1 MKNSDYQQNINEHV
15 NESKQSVGNIN
26 SFIVE
31 LVVSLYDEERRELA
45 SMATKL
51 VLMNLTKKLVKG
63 ELSGDQQEFLD
74 SISKGDSLPEIIESY
89 YSIKDSEE
97 RFRTIIKSK
106 LERITSVSAD
116 LLLTNPNFEKYIK
129 VYNSN
134 VKDLGPGVEILD
146 FMSLVITKEEQ
157 NSLIEKLNAD
167 EEIPTVVR
175 HWLEGERKIINSLV
189 D

>member
-1 MKNSDYQQNINEHV
+1 M
-15 NESKQSVGNIN
+15 
-26 SFIVE
+26 
-31 LVVSLYDEERRELA
+31 
-45 SMATKL
+45 
-51 VLMNLTKKLVKG
+51 
-63 ELSGDQQEFLD
+63 
-74 SISKGDSLPEIIESY
+74 
-89 YSIKDSEE
+89 
-97 RFRTIIKSK
+97 
-106 LERITSVSAD
+106 
-116 LLLTNPNFEKYIK
+116 
-129 VYNSN
+129 YNSN

>member
-63 ELSGDQQEFLD
+63 ELSGDQ
-74 SISKGDSLPEIIESY
+74 
-89 YSIKDSEE
+89 
-97 RFRTIIKSK
+97 
-106 LERITSVSAD
+106 
-116 LLLTNPNFEKYIK
+116 
-129 VYNSN
+129 
-134 VKDLGPGVEILD
+134 
-146 FMSLVITKEEQ
+146 
-157 NSLIEKLNAD
+157 
-167 EEIPTVVR
+167 
-175 HWLEGERKIINSLV
+175 
-189 D
+189 